1 MIGLQILEFMIKSF
15 YEGREYMKLRTIV
28 DESAKEE
35 ITITCRERNNRITFL
50 EDVIRNAIGRDSELL
65 LTIGNT
71 RYFVPKREIL
81 FFESLDGKVV
91 AHTADNIYGTTYK
104 LYELEQLLPSFFAR
118 ASKSCIV
125 NTDAIYSL
133 RKNITGASEITFR
146 TCHKKVYLSRS
157 YYKPLMERINET
169 RLQQ

>member
-1 MIGLQILEFMIKSF
+1 
-15 YEGREYMKLRTIV
+15 MKLRTIV
-28 DESAKEE
+28 DKNTEEE
-35 ITITCRERNNRITFL
+35 ITITCRERNDRIAFL
-50 EDVIRNAIGRDSELL
+50 EDVIRNAVGRDSELH
-65 LTIGNT
+65 LTIGST
-71 RYFVPKREIL
+71 QYFVPKHEIL

-91 AHTADNIYGTTYK
+91 AHTADNMYGTAYK
-104 LYELEQLLPSFFAR
+104 LYQLEQLLPPFFAR

-125 NTDAIYSL
+125 NTNAIYSL